1 MGGGAVSS
9 ATVGRQRLRGRMAG
23 EIRSILVVLDPS
35 AALQPALDKAAAIA
49 AASGAR
55 LRLFCCDHDPR
66 LTARLMLSPDALSA
80 ARAGYLRRR
89 REWLQSLAATLEG
102 RNIPIE
108 IEAAWDSPLHAGV
121 LTEISLM
128 KPDLVVKD
136 TAWHAPLRRALFSH
150 SDWRLLQACPV
161 PLLLTKAR
169 PWSESARVVAAI
181 DPGHPGDPAGHLDR
195 SVLAAAKHLAGP
207 IGAVLAAVHAYMP
220 IDAASL
226 SAAAAGMPMLPPV
239 GRMGSQM
246 RDAAGEAVASLLAGQ
261 GYPPEAAEL
270 VEGSAVEVLP
280 GWCEE
285 RGVDI
290 LVVGAVSRSRL
301 VEAVLGST
309 AERLL
314 DRIPSDLL
322 AVHPQGSAAQPM

>member
-1 MGGGAVSS
+1 MSE
-9 ATVGRQRLRGRMAG
+9 
-23 EIRSILVVLDPS
+23 EIRSILAVLDPG
-35 AALQPALDKAAAIA
+35 AARQPALDKAAVIA
-49 AASGAR
+49 EATGAR

-89 REWLQSLAATLEG
+89 REWLETLAASLEG
-102 RNIPIE
+102 RNNPVE

-121 LTEISLM
+121 MTEVSLM

-136 TAWHAPLRRALFSH
+136 TGWHAPLRRALFSH

-161 PLLLTKAR
+161 PLLLTKSR
-169 PWSESARVVAAI
+169 PWPDSPRIVAAI
-181 DPGHPGDPAGHLDR
+181 DPGHPGDPTGLLDR
-195 SVLAAAKHLAGP
+195 AVLDAARRMAGP
-207 IGAVLAAVHAYMP
+207 IGAVLSAVHAYMP
-220 IDAASL
+220 VDAASL
-226 SAAAAGMPMLPPV
+226 SSAAAGMPMIPPV
-239 GRMGSQM
+239 GRMGNEM
-246 RDAAGEAVASLLAGQ
+246 RDAATGAVTALLDEQ

-270 VEGSAVEVLP
+270 VEGAAVDVLP

-285 RGVDI
+285 RGVDV

-301 VEAVLGST
+301 VEALLGST
-309 AERLL
+309 AEKLL

-322 AVHPQGSAAQPM
+322 AVRPQAG

>member
-1 MGGGAVSS
+1 MGE
-9 ATVGRQRLRGRMAG
+9 Q
-23 EIRSILVVLDPS
+23 IRSILAVLDPS
-35 AALQPALDKAAAIA
+35 AALQPALEKAAVIA
-49 AASGAR
+49 GATGAQ

-89 REWLQSLAATLEG
+89 REWLESLAAPLAG
-102 RNIPIE
+102 RNISIE

-121 LTEISLM
+121 MTEVSLM

-169 PWSESARVVAAI
+169 PWPDSPRVVAAI
-181 DPGHPGDPAGHLDR
+181 DPGHPGDPGGRLDR
-195 SVLAAAKHLAGP
+195 SVLAAASRLAGP
-207 IGAVLAAVHAYMP
+207 IGAVLSAVHAYMP
-220 IDAASL
+220 VDAASL
-226 SAAAAGMPMLPPV
+226 SAAAAGMPMIPPV
-239 GRMGSQM
+239 GRMGSAM
-246 RDAAGEAVASLLAGQ
+246 RDAAGEAVAALLEEQ
-261 GYPPEAAEL
+261 GYPAEAAEL
-270 VEGSAVEVLP
+270 VEGAAVEVLP

-285 RGVDI
+285 RGVDV

-322 AVHPQGSAAQPM
+322 AVRPVTG